1 MARSEYKAV
10 YVGSD
15 DYWGFDSDTFNDAT
29 NFYGRA
35 WIVPAAEITEDR
47 ISDENL
53 ARCQMYF
60 EVGRTDSQLFT
71 PTSIMFDDG
80 ANFLLVK
87 GKQGRIGQPEITAD
101 KTKAFAVGQ
110 LAQRYKNLTDGPSSK
125 NPARFMVNY
134 IVVDNSEEHD
144 EIKAFMD
151 ELEGVESEDYGS
163 WEEDVED
170 VVAEAESEGVSMDA
184 EEMNAENL
192 NRVNPTV
199 VEGAE
204 DIHGAED
211 MMGLPAADSGLVIGQ
226 DYDGLVI
233 GQAAEEI
240 SEGYHRMPDGT
251 IMADSAHMAEEED
264 FGMVGEGND
273 FGQMRAEA
281 YDYSPDDYDAYEDPT
296 AYDPMAMEADDI
308 VEWVQDYTPFNI
320 SGWTASAI
328 VVGIAALSGSWFAK
342 RR

>member
-1 MARSEYKAV
+1 MARSEHKAV

-35 WIVPAAEITEDR
+35 WIVPAAETTEDR

-87 GKQGRIGQPEITAD
+87 GKQGRIGQPEITAE

-134 IVVDNSEEHD
+134 IVVDDSEEHD
-144 EIKAFMD
+144 AIKAFMD
-151 ELEGVESEDYGS
+151 ELEGVET
-163 WEEDVED
+163 EEVVEE

-211 MMGLPAADSGLVIGQ
+211 MMGLPAADDGHVIGQ
-226 DYDGLVI
+226 DYDGLVV
-233 GQAAEEI
+233 GQA
-240 SEGYHRMPDGT
+240 
-251 IMADSAHMAEEED
+251 AEEED

-320 SGWTASAI
+320 SGWAASAI

>member
-1 MARSEYKAV
+1 MARSEHKAV

-35 WIVPAAEITEDR
+35 WIVPAAETTEDR

-134 IVVDNSEEHD
+134 IVVDDSEEHD
-144 EIKAFMD
+144 AIKAFMD
-151 ELEGVESEDYGS
+151 ELEGVET
-163 WEEDVED
+163 EEVVEE

-211 MMGLPAADSGLVIGQ
+211 MEGLPTPDSGLVVGQ
-226 DYDGLVI
+226 DYAGRTV
-233 GQAAEEI
+233 GQA
-240 SEGYHRMPDGT
+240 
-251 IMADSAHMAEEED
+251 AEEED

-296 AYDPMAMEADDI
+296 AYDPMMMEADDI

-320 SGWTASAI
+320 SGWAASAI